1 MGFDPIMEKG
11 ESILTLETFPAI
23 QVPIPMHSLT
33 LTSLQPA
40 KEEVSI
46 ALSHLQ
52 EPSERN

>member
-52 EPSERN
+52 EVEKKE